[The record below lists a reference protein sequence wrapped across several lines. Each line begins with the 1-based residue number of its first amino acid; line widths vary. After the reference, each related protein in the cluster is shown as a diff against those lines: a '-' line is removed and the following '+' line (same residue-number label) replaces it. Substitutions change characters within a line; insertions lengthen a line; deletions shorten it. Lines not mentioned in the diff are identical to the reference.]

1 MKKEAQGH
9 RGTGARR
16 FGAPARASVRPCL
29 RARRFMCLCAFLA
42 ASGCGGGGKGV
53 AALGAKAD
61 SADQVMFGVTQFLT
75 SMGVKQAVLRAD
87 SALVYEAPGRVDL
100 RKVTVTFFST
110 EGVQLSILTSQTG
123 IYWTRTNQMSAS
135 GNVVVVRTADGARLK
150 TDFLEYDPA
159 KNQVTTTRP
168 FVADKAAQ
176 HIEGDKGFTC
186 DPGFTNCTVLG
197 ARGTAG
203 RLVMPG
209 P

>member
-1 MKKEAQGH
+1 MQDA
-9 RGTGARR
+9 RTDRRTDARR
-16 FGAPARASVRPCL
+16 TRPPFRASVFVCV
-29 RARRFMCLCAFLA
+29 CASVLA
-42 ASGCGGGGKGV
+42 GCGGGGKGV
-53 AALGAKAD
+53 ASLGAQAD

-75 SMGVKQAVLRAD
+75 SMGVKQAVLRSD

-100 RKVTVTFFST
+100 RKVTVTFFSP
-110 EGVQLSILTSQTG
+110 EGVQLSILTSLTG
-123 IYWTRTNQMSAS
+123 VYWMRTNQMSAS
-135 GNVVVVRTADGARLK
+135 GNVVVVRISDGARLK